1 MAVSSNNKRL
11 AKNTLMLYV
20 RTFITLIVS
29 LFTSRIVLDT
39 LGVDDYGI
47 YNIVGGFV
55 SMFSILSGVLVSAT
69 QRFMNFELGR
79 KKNSRAN
86 EVFGAAMGIHIGLA
100 IVLLILFESFGLWFL
115 NYRLN
120 IPVDRMTAA
129 NWVFQCSLITFV
141 VNVLSSPYNATII
154 AHEKMS
160 AFAYIS
166 LFDVFLKLG
175 VAYFLYLSG
184 FDKLIVYAVLHV
196 LVAISIRFIYSSYC
210 TRNFEETKFH
220 VSRDKSLYKE
230 MTGFASMTFLG
241 RFASILSNQGVNII
255 LNLFFGV
262 TVNAARGIA
271 TQVNSAV
278 VKFVSDFTTALNPQI
293 TKKYAEDDKEGMYRL
308 CCTGAK
314 FSFFMLLLVATPI
327 FFRTPYI
334 LDIWLKNFPPETVIF
349 VRLTILV
356 SLCTVLS
363 QPLITGILS
372 TGNIKTMCLLI
383 GGIHILT
390 LPLSYIVLKFGAP
403 SYSIYIVAF
412 VIEITLLLTR
422 LIIMCKLINLKIR
435 VYFKEV
441 IVRIIPI
448 LTIVFTTSYL
458 LNIFFHD
465 NLLGL
470 LFMVISEVI
479 ICSISICTIG
489 LKTSERKLIVDF
501 IRNKIRK

>member
-1 MAVSSNNKRL
+1 MVVSGNNKRL

-29 LFTSRIVLDT
+29 LFTSRVVLDT

-79 KKNSRAN
+79 KENSRAY
-86 EVFGAAMGIHIGLA
+86 EVFGTAMGIHIGLSF
-100 IVLLILFESFGLWFL
+100 VLLFLFETFGLWFL
-115 NYRLN
+115 NYKLN
-120 IPVDRMTAA
+120 IPSDRMTAA

-166 LFDVFLKLG
+166 LLDVFLKLG
-175 VAYFLYLSG
+175 VAYLLYLSG
-184 FDKLIVYAVLHV
+184 FDRLIIYAVLLA
-196 LVAISIRFIYSSYC
+196 LVAIAIRFIYSSYC
-210 TRNFEETKFH
+210 TRHFEETRFH
-220 VSRDKSLYKE
+220 VSKDISLYKE

-293 TKKYAEDDKEGMYRL
+293 TKKYAGGEKEGMYRL

-314 FSFFMLLLVATPI
+314 FSFFMLLLMATPI
-327 FFRTPYI
+327 FFRAPYI

-349 VRLTILV
+349 VRLTLLV

-372 TGNIKTMCLLI
+372 SGNIKTMCLLI

-390 LPLSYIVLKFGAP
+390 LPLSYISLKFGAP
-403 SYSIYIVAF
+403 AYSIYIVALI
-412 VIEITLLLTR
+412 IEVALLLTR
-422 LIIMCKLINLKIR
+422 LIIMCKLIDLSISL
-435 VYFKEV
+435 YLKEV
-441 IVRIIPI
+441 IARIIPI
-448 LTIVFTTSYL
+448 LVIVFSTCYS
-458 LNIFFHD
+458 LNSIFPD

-470 LFMVISEVI
+470 LSIALSEASICI
-479 ICSISICTIG
+479 ICIFTIG
-489 LKTSERKLIVDF
+489 LKTSERKLIIDF
-501 IRNKIRK
+501 VRNKIKK

>member
-1 MAVSSNNKRL
+1 MGDSSNNKRL
-11 AKNTLMLYV
+11 VKNTMLLYV

-79 KKNSRAN
+79 KENSRAY
-86 EVFGAAMGIHIGLA
+86 EIFGTAMGIHIGLA
-100 IVLLILFESFGLWFL
+100 VVLLILFESFGLWFL
-115 NYRLN
+115 NCKLN
-120 IPVDRMTAA
+120 IPADRMTAA

-141 VNVLSSPYNATII
+141 VNVLSAPYNATII

-184 FDKLIVYAVLHV
+184 FDKLIIYAVLLA
-196 LVAISIRFIYSSYC
+196 LVAIVIRLIYSSYC
-210 TRNFEETKFH
+210 TRHFEETKFH
-220 VSRDKSLYKE
+220 ISKDISLYKE

-271 TQVNSAV
+271 TQVNNAV

-293 TKKYAEDDKEGMYRL
+293 TKKYACDDKEGMFTL
-308 CCTGAK
+308 CCKGAK
-314 FSFFMLLLVATPI
+314 FSFFMLLLMATPI

-334 LDIWLKNFPPETVIF
+334 LEIWLKNYPPETVMF
-349 VRLTILV
+349 VRLTLLV
-356 SLCTVLS
+356 SLCSVLS
-363 QPLITGILS
+363 HPLIMGILS
-372 TGNIKTMCLLI
+372 TGNIKTMCLII
-383 GGIHILT
+383 GCIHILT
-390 LPLSYIVLKFGAP
+390 LPLSYIALKFNAP
-403 SYSIYIVAF
+403 VYSVYVVAI
-412 VIEITLLLTR
+412 VIEILLLFTR
-422 LIIMCKLINLKIR
+422 LFILCKLIDLSPRLFFND
-435 VYFKEV
+435 V
-441 IVRIIPI
+441 IFRIIPV
-448 LTIVFTTSYL
+448 LAIVFATTYFINSF
-458 LNIFFHD
+458 ISD
-465 NLLGL
+465 SVVGL
-470 LFMVISEVI
+470 LILVIVECIVCGACIFS
-479 ICSISICTIG
+479 IG
-489 LKTSERKLIVDF
+489 LKSSERKMIISF
-501 IRNKIRK
+501 INKKIKK